1 VIIVSIIAKIV
12 ETIVAKGQGQV
23 QIIMTTVPLV
33 PVVKIIRHK
42 EIAEAILVTIIQILT
57 VEVVVFPMKE
67 EIIDKVVTRQIRDLI
82 VKTVVGHFPIWKK
95 A

>member
-1 VIIVSIIAKIV
+1 MTIV
-12 ETIVAKGQGQV
+12 EKGQGQV
-23 QIIMTTVPLV
+23 QIIMTTVLLV

-42 EIAEAILVTIIQILT
+42 EIAEAILVTIIQILI